1 MPSTTVKLILPD
13 GTAKETSAD
22 KVLIKE
28 TKENWSE
35 YLLEDG
41 ALVRVKP
48 ILARVLKTEEF
59 DSEGNPVYQLMISNA
74 VFVEAPEELKKKK
87 GLTK

>member
-1 MPSTTVKLILPD
+1 MLPD
-13 GTAKETSAD
+13 GTMKETSAD
-22 KVLIKE
+22 KVLIKDA
-28 TKENWSE
+28 KENWSE

-48 ILARVLKTEEF
+48 ILAKALKTEEF
-59 DSEGNPVYQLMISNA
+59 DAEGSPIYQLMISNA

-87 GLTK
+87 G